1 VDHVKA
7 EISPLDGRYYR
18 RIGHLS
24 DYFSEFALARS
35 RCLVELKYI
44 EALDE
49 TGLFPALAKREKQKL
64 EKAKET
70 FTEDDFARIKAIE
83 DRVNQDV
90 KSCELFLRESLQLD
104 NPNLIHFG
112 LTSED
117 VNNLVYNRLFDTFR
131 TDQQLP
137 LLKRLLVRLCKMVEE
152 WCAVPFPARTH
163 GQAASP
169 TTAGKELAVFL
180 SRLLRQYNALRQF
193 RFRGKLNGATGNY
206 SALMAAFPEHDW
218 IAFSRRFVEALGFDA
233 NPCTTQIEDHD
244 TWSAYFDLTKRIN
257 CIVLDLDR
265 DLWAYISREWFRLK
279 PQTDEVSSS
288 TMPHKVSPINFENSE
303 GNLLLSNAL
312 LSTLADNL
320 TQSRMQRDLSDSTM
334 TRNVGVALV
343 HAHLAVMETLRG
355 LEKLALD
362 ETAILRDLEDTPE
375 VLAEAYQTILRT
387 TDIDDPYE
395 LLKEQT
401 RGRKVSL
408 EDLHRFV
415 DGLDVSDAVKGKL
428 KGLRVRDY
436 VGDAA
441 KICGLVIEEARKEL
455 EE

>member
-1 VDHVKA
+1 
-7 EISPLDGRYYR
+7 
-18 RIGHLS
+18 
-24 DYFSEFALARS
+24 
-35 RCLVELKYI
+35 VELRYI

-49 TGLFPALAKREKQKL
+49 TGLFTSLTKEEKQRL
-64 EKAKET
+64 ERARET
-70 FTEDDFARIKAIE
+70 FTEDDFTRIKAIE
-83 DRVNQDV
+83 ERVNQDV
-90 KSCELFLRESLQLD
+90 KSCELFLRESLQLE

-117 VNNLVYNRLFDTFR
+117 INNLAYNRLFEAYR
-131 TDQQLP
+131 TEQQLP
-137 LLKRLLVRLCKMVEE
+137 LLKQLLEKLAEMVDK
-152 WCAVPFPARTH
+152 WSAVPFPARTH

-180 SRLLRQYNALRQF
+180 ARLLRQYQDLRQF

-218 IAFSRRFVEALGFDA
+218 IAFSRQFVDGLGFEA
-233 NPCTTQIEDHD
+233 NSCTTQIEDHD
-244 TWSAYFDLTKRIN
+244 TWSAYFSLTKRIN
-257 CIVLDLDR
+257 YIVLDMDC
-265 DLWAYISREWFRLK
+265 DLWAYISRGWFRLK
-279 PQTDEVSSS
+279 PQQGEVSSS

-303 GNLLLSNAL
+303 GNLILSNAL
-312 LSTLADNL
+312 LSTLADEL

-334 TRNVGVALV
+334 TRNVGVALA

-387 TDIDDPYE
+387 TNVEDPYE

-401 RGRKVSL
+401 RGRKVTL

-415 DGLDVSDAVKGKL
+415 DDLDVSASVKVRL
-428 KGLRVRDY
+428 KALRVRDY
-436 VGDAA
+436 VGDAT
-441 KICGLVIEEARKEL
+441 KICGLVVEEARKEL

>member
-1 VDHVKA
+1 MKA

-24 DYFSEFALARS
+24 DYFSEFALARA
-35 RCLVELKYI
+35 RCWMELKHI

-49 TGLFPALAKREKQKL
+49 TGLFTSLTQKEKQRLK
-64 EKAKET
+64 KAKKT
-70 FTEDDFARIKAIE
+70 FTEDDFARIKEIE

-90 KSCELFLRESLQLD
+90 KSCELFLRESLQLE

-117 VNNLVYNRLFDTFR
+117 VNNLAYNRLFDAFR
-131 TDQQLP
+131 TEQQLP
-137 LLKRLLVRLCKMVEE
+137 LLKQLIEKLAEMVDK
-152 WCAVPFPARTH
+152 WRAVPFPARTH

-180 SRLLRQYNALRQF
+180 TRLLRQYSALRQF

-206 SALMAAFPEHDW
+206 SALLAAFPKHDW
-218 IAFSRRFVEALGFDA
+218 IAFSRQFVEGLEFDA

-244 TWSAYFDLTKRIN
+244 AWSAYFSLTKRIN

-265 DLWAYISREWFRLK
+265 DLWAYTSRGWFRLK

-303 GNLLLSNAL
+303 GNLILSNAL
-312 LSTLADNL
+312 LATLADDL

-334 TRNVGVALV
+334 TRNVGVALA
-343 HAHLAVMETLRG
+343 HAYLAITETLEG
-355 LEKLALD
+355 LGKLSLD
-362 ETAILRDLEDTPE
+362 EEAIRCDLEAAPE

-387 TDIDDPYE
+387 TDVEDPYE

-415 DGLDVSDAVKGKL
+415 DDIEVADSVKTRL
-428 KGLRVRDY
+428 KALRVRDY

-441 KICGLVIEEARKEL
+441 KICGLVVEEARKEL
-455 EE
+455 GE

>member
-1 VDHVKA
+1 MNA
-7 EISPLDGRYYR
+7 EISPLDGRYR
-18 RIGHLS
+18 GRIGHLS
-24 DYFSEFALARS
+24 AYFSEVALMHA
-35 RCLVELKYI
+35 RCLVELRYI
-44 EALDE
+44 EALDK
-49 TGLFPALAKREKQKL
+49 TGLFALLTKAEKERIKQT
-64 EKAKET
+64 KAT

-83 DRVNQDV
+83 KMVNQDV
-90 KSCELFLRESLQLD
+90 KACELFLREQLRLE
-104 NPNLIHFG
+104 NPGLIHFG

-117 VNNLVYNRLFDTFR
+117 ANNLAYTLLFEAYR
-131 TDQQLP
+131 TEQQVP
-137 LLKRLLVRLCKMVEE
+137 LLKQLVERLCELVQQ

-180 SRLLRQYNALRQF
+180 ARLLRQYQGLRQF

-218 IAFSRRFVEALGFDA
+218 IAFSRQFVDGLGFEA

-244 TWSAYFDLTKRIN
+244 TWSAYFSLTKRIN
-257 CIVLDLDR
+257 CIVLDMDC
-265 DLWAYISREWFRLK
+265 DLWAYISRGWFRLK
-279 PQTDEVSSS
+279 PQQGEVSSS

-303 GNLLLSNAL
+303 GNLILSNAL
-312 LSTLADNL
+312 LSTLADEL

-334 TRNVGVALV
+334 TRNVGVALA

-387 TDIDDPYE
+387 TNVEDPYE

-415 DGLDVSDAVKGKL
+415 DGLDVSASVKVRL
-428 KGLRVRDY
+428 KALRVRDY
-436 VGDAA
+436 VGDAT
-441 KICGLVIEEARKEL
+441 KICGLVVEEARKEL